1 MSSKMKDLYYF
12 FGGEV
17 DSQDILARKRRER
30 AVRNTVKTS
39 FTSVTPLVLV
49 ASLVATPVV
58 CSAAQRQPQE
68 KAEQIAL
75 EELLNFE
82 PKTEDISLQEQIDS
96 FVFWGR
102 MQQVERNMEAQKL
115 MEEAVKAEEK
125 ARIQA
130 ENFVSTMQEMTVEGK
145 FSVKLAK
152 ISNNLN
158 ALSALTECPE
168 EAKKLEDKIA
178 SQIKRLKECFS
189 EYPRQYESLKL
200 ALKSE
205 RKRLKIYQQ
214 LRKEYEEALEKRRQ
228 EIESVRSFY
237 QSFSRYADVSV
248 RMGISKEHFRQIMY
262 SIPYGNATVFRN
274 NADFLWELSEKYG
287 LNEFL
292 LPGICAWESGWAA
305 DPIEAN
311 NFSSQRK
318 SDGSYFSYE
327 SEAAGIEAVASNL
340 AGNYLPVNG
349 KYYNGKSLM
358 GINILYCQPDPNREW
373 AGGVSDCMKMIA
385 REYLATLE

>member
-1 MSSKMKDLYYF
+1 MKDLYYF

>member
-1 MSSKMKDLYYF
+1 MKDLYYF

-30 AVRNTVKTS
+30 AVKNTTKVS
-39 FTSVTPLVLV
+39 FTSVMSMALV
-49 ASLVATPVV
+49 AGLVTTPVV

-68 KAEQIAL
+68 KAEQTAL

-82 PKTEDISLQEQIDS
+82 PKTEEISLQEQIDS

-145 FSVKLAK
+145 LSVKLAK
-152 ISNNLN
+152 ISDNLN
-158 ALSALTECPE
+158 SLSALTEHPE
-168 EAKKLEDKIA
+168 QAEKLEAKIA
-178 SQIKRLKECFS
+178 SQMKRLKECFS
-189 EYPRQYESLKL
+189 EYPRQFESLKL
-200 ALKSE
+200 SLKSE

-237 QSFSRYADVSV
+237 HSFSRYADVSG

-262 SIPYGNATVFRN
+262 SIPYGNASVFRN

-318 SDGSYFSYE
+318 NDGSYFSYE
-327 SEAAGIEAVASNL
+327 SEYAGIEAVASNL

-373 AGGVSDCMKMIA
+373 AGGVSDCMRMIA

>member
-1 MSSKMKDLYYF
+1 MPSTLKNIYYYY
-12 FGGEV
+12 GGDV

-30 AVRNTVKTS
+30 AVKNTTKVS
-39 FTSVTPLVLV
+39 FTSVMSMALV
-49 ASLVATPVV
+49 AGLVTTPVV

-96 FVFWGR
+96 FVFWGT
-102 MQQVERNMEAQKL
+102 MKKVQQNMEAQKL
-115 MEEAVKAEEK
+115 MEEAVKAEEE

-145 FSVKLAK
+145 LSVKLAK

-205 RKRLKIYQQ
+205 RKRLKIYQE
-214 LRKEYEEALEKRRQ
+214 LRKEYEEALEKRYQ
-228 EIESVRSFY
+228 EIESIRYFY
-237 QSFSRYADVSV
+237 NTFSRYADVSQHL
-248 RMGISKEHFRQIMY
+248 GISKEHFRQIMY
-262 SIPYGNATVFRN
+262 SIPYGNAAVFRS
-274 NADFLWELSEKYG
+274 NADFFWELADQYG

-327 SEAAGIEAVASNL
+327 SEYAGIEAVASNL
-340 AGNYLPVNG
+340 AGNYLPADG
-349 KYYNGKSLM
+349 KFYNGRSLN

-373 AGGVSDCMKMIA
+373 AGGVSDCMRMIA

>member
-1 MSSKMKDLYYF
+1 MKDLYYF

-17 DSQDILARKRRER
+17 DSQDILARKRQER
-30 AVRNTVKTS
+30 VERNTAKTS
-39 FTSVTPLVLV
+39 FTSVMSMALV
-49 ASLVATPVV
+49 AGLVTTPVV

-68 KAEQIAL
+68 KAEQTAL

-82 PKTEDISLQEQIDS
+82 PKTEEISLQEQIDS
-96 FVFWGR
+96 FVFWGT
-102 MQQVERNMEAQKL
+102 MQKVERNMEAKKL

-145 FSVKLAK
+145 LSVKLAK
-152 ISNNLN
+152 ISDNLN
-158 ALSALTECPE
+158 SLSALTEHPE
-168 EAKKLEDKIA
+168 QAEKLEAKIA
-178 SQIKRLKECFS
+178 SQMKRLKECFS
-189 EYPRQYESLKL
+189 EYPRQFESLKL
-200 ALKSE
+200 SLKSE

-237 QSFSRYADVSV
+237 HSFSRYADVSG

-262 SIPYGNATVFRN
+262 SIPYGNAAVFRS
-274 NADFLWELSEKYG
+274 NADFFWELAEKYG

-292 LPGICAWESGWAA
+292 LPGICAWESSWAA

-318 SDGSYFSYE
+318 KDGSYFSYE
-327 SEAAGIEAVASNL
+327 SEYAGIEAVAINL
-340 AGNYLPVNG
+340 AGNYLPADG
-349 KYYNGKSLM
+349 KYHNGRSLDE
-358 GINILYCQPDPNREW
+358 INVLYCQPDPTHKW